1 MTVERWTD
9 GMLDGLASSVT
20 ELRESVTEVRE
31 SITEVRESITEL
43 RESVT
48 ELRENL
54 RESVTEV
61 RDSVDG
67 LRVTVQALLQ
77 VAAQSQRDMELMKQR
92 QEENDQRFNILLEE
106 VRYLRRGNQET

>member
-9 GMLDGLASSVT
+9 EMLDGLASSVT

-31 SITEVRESITEL
+31 SVTEL

-48 ELRENL
+48 AVRESVTEL